1 MKDAEGCCWLVPKCG
16 WWRHVGGAPAASTLP
31 SGIHNV
37 SASSFHSVIKNT
49 VLSPCQ
55 MPGVVL
61 GAGDSD
67 GQGSLSPCPPGI

>member
-1 MKDAEGCCWLVPKCG
+1 M
-16 WWRHVGGAPAASTLP
+16 GGAHAASTLP
-31 SGIHNV
+31 SGIHSV
-37 SASSFHSVIKNT
+37 SVSSFHSVIKKT

-67 GQGSLSPCPPGI
+67 GQGRLSPCPPGI